1 MTDYDSYDNFS
12 EYDMSGPNYVVE
24 IDNTEYLVQGEVD
37 DQITMFRPVDKLLE
51 CERDP
56 IQKVLLGGTE

>member
-1 MTDYDSYDNFS
+1 MTDYGNFDDFS

-37 DQITMFRPVDKLLE
+37 DQITMFRPVSKLLE
-51 CERDP
+51 CERNP
-56 IQKVLLGGTE
+56 IQKVLLGDTE